1 MRCQWKAK
9 PMDNMMQLRFV
20 PLNALRRQQER
31 REESIKV
38 PHARPAAKIELS
50 SKRRTVINLL

>member
-1 MRCQWKAK
+1 
-9 PMDNMMQLRFV
+9 MMQLRFV